1 MALGLTRKL
10 QQLLPDRHMVHIF
23 MEMVGNRSF
32 TLTTG
37 KAERSRLPPE
47 MITEPEW
54 TPAGVWNLG
63 WSRSRSHYF
72 WVEPEQEPD
81 PESTLRSVQEPIK
94 NFNGRNF
101 CNDAGCCQ
109 TD

>member
-10 QQLLPDRHMVHIF
+10 LQLLPDRHMVHIF

-47 MITEPEW
+47 MITEPESLFLGR
-54 TPAGVWNLG
+54 AGVSILG
-63 WSRSRSHYF
+63 SSRRRNRTRSQH
-72 WVEPEQEPD
+72 
-81 PESTLRSVQEPIK
+81 
-94 NFNGRNF
+94 
-101 CNDAGCCQ
+101 
-109 TD
+109 

>member
-10 QQLLPDRHMVHIF
+10 LQLLPDRHMVHIF

-47 MITEPEW
+47 MITEPEFGIW
-54 TPAGVWNLG
+54 AGAGAGVN
-63 WSRSRSHYF
+63 
-72 WVEPEQEPD
+72 
-81 PESTLRSVQEPIK
+81 IK
-94 NFNGRNF
+94 V
-101 CNDAGCCQ
+101 CAGVNQ
-109 TD
+109 KFQWT